1 MAQDFSFDVVSE
13 VDLNLVS
20 ESIQVAMKEIVNRFD
35 FKNANASIE
44 LDAKA
49 KKLILRAVDEMKIEN
64 VYDILLM
71 RMAKRGIPLK
81 NFVRGKVEQALGQ
94 TARQEVAV
102 QSGVPTDKAKT
113 MVAAIKQAKLKVNAT
128 IQGEQLRVTSKS
140 KDELQSAMAL
150 LRQGDFGVEL
160 QFKNFR

>member
-1 MAQDFSFDVVSE
+1 MAQDFSFDAVSE
-13 VDLNLVS
+13 VDLNLVA

-49 KKLILRAVDEMKIEN
+49 KMLIVRASDEMKIEN
-64 VYDILLM
+64 ALDIIYT

-81 NFVRGKVEQALGQ
+81 NFTKGKIETALGQ
-94 TARQEVAV
+94 TARLEVGI
-102 QSGVPTDKAKT
+102 QSGIPTEKAKE
-113 MVAAIKQAKLKVNAT
+113 MVAAIKAAKRKVNAT
-128 IQGEQLRVTSKS
+128 IQAEQLRVTSKS
-140 KDELQSAMAL
+140 KDELQAVMAL
-150 LRQGDFGVEL
+150 LRQGTFGVEL

>member
-1 MAQDFSFDVVSE
+1 MAQDFSFDAVSD
-13 VDLNLVS
+13 VDLNLVA

-49 KKLILRAVDEMKIEN
+49 KKIIVRASDEMRIN
-64 VYDILLM
+64 SVMDILYARL
-71 RMAKRGIPLK
+71 AKRGIPLK
-81 NFVRGKVEQALGQ
+81 NFNKGKVELALGQ
-94 TARQEVAV
+94 TARLEVAI
-102 QSGVPTDKAKT
+102 QSGIPTEKAKE
-113 MVAAIKQAKLKVNAT
+113 MVAAIKAAKRKANASIQA
-128 IQGEQLRVTSKS
+128 EQLRVTSKS
-140 KDELQSAMAL
+140 KDELQAVMTL

>member
-1 MAQDFSFDVVSE
+1 MAQDFSFDAVSE

-49 KKLILRAVDEMKIEN
+49 KKLIVRASDEMKIDN
-64 VYDILLM
+64 ALDILYL

-81 NFVRGKVEQALGQ
+81 NFSKGKIEQALGQ
-94 TARQEVAV
+94 TARIEVAV
-102 QSGVPTDKAKT
+102 QSGIPVDKAKE
-113 MVAAIKQAKLKVNAT
+113 MVAAIKAAKCKANASIQA
-128 IQGEQLRVTSKS
+128 EQLRVSSKS
-140 KDELQSAMAL
+140 KDELQAVMAL
-150 LRQGDFGVEL
+150 LREGNFGVEL

>member
-1 MAQDFSFDVVSE
+1 MPQEFSFDVVSE

-49 KKLILRAVDEMKIEN
+49 KKLIVRASDEMKIEN
-64 VYDILLM
+64 ALDILFT
-71 RMAKRGIPLK
+71 RMAKREIPLK
-81 NFVRGKVEQALGQ
+81 NFVKGKVETALGQ
-94 TARQEVAV
+94 TARQEVTV
-102 QSGVPTDKAKT
+102 QTGIPAEKAKEL
-113 MVAAIKQAKLKVNAT
+113 AAAVKQAKLKVNAS
-128 IQGEQLRVTSKS
+128 IQGDQLRIAGKS
-140 KDELQSAMAL
+140 KDELQAAMAL
-150 LRQGDFGVEL
+150 LRQGGFGVEL